1 MQKILMIFIDGVGI
15 GKEDVNYNP
24 FFKYGFKT
32 FEKFFG
38 SIPSLSNP
46 VLNSDGRFL
55 FPVDARLGV
64 EGLPL
69 SGTGQTSIFC
79 GVNAPELLG
88 MHFGPYPHSLL
99 IPTLAEKNIFKFFI
113 NAGLKAT
120 FANAYPKVFFD
131 YINSGKK
138 RLSATSLMCIL
149 NGMRLNRASDIWKGN
164 ALTAEITNQRWNLK
178 LGYKLPIISPET
190 AAEKLLKISSKGYFT
205 LFEYFLT
212 DHLGHG
218 RYEDDF
224 LKFYNELDNFLF
236 QIFANFNY
244 DSTTLIICSDHGN
257 LEDISVKTHTYNP
270 ALMIAAGRNA
280 KEIFLRVK
288 NLSHIKDAVLSKL
301 K

>member
-1 MQKILMIFIDGVGI
+1 MIFIDGVGI
-15 GKEDVNYNP
+15 GKEDFSYNP
-24 FFKYGFKT
+24 FFRYGFKT

-46 VLNSDGRFL
+46 ILNSNCRFL
-55 FPVDARLGV
+55 FPVDACLGI

-79 GVNAPELLG
+79 GVNAPELIG

-99 IPTLAEKNIFKFFI
+99 LPTLKEKNIFKFFL
-113 NAGLKAT
+113 NSALKAT

-149 NGMRLNRASDIWKGN
+149 NGMRLNRASDVWKGS

-178 LGYKLPIISPET
+178 LGYKLPVISPET
-190 AAEKLLKISSKGYFT
+190 AAKRLLNISSKNDFT

-212 DHLGHG
+212 DHIGHG
-218 RYEDDF
+218 RYENDF
-224 LKFYNELDNFLF
+224 LNIFNDLDSFLF
-236 QIFANFNY
+236 QLFTSLNY
-244 DSTTLIICSDHGN
+244 DTTTLVICSDHGN
-257 LEDISVKTHTYNP
+257 LEDTSTRTHTYNP
-270 ALMIAAGRNA
+270 ALMIAAGKNSEKIFRN
-280 KEIFLRVK
+280 VK
-288 NLSHIKDAVLSKL
+288 NLSHIKKAVLSSL